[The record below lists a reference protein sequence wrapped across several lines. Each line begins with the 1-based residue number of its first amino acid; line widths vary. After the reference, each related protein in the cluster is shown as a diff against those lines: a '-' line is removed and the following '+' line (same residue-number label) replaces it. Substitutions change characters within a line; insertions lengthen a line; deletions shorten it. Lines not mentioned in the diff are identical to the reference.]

1 MKILHVTFSFP
12 PDPPGG
18 TEVYV
23 AGLAED
29 LAGLGIESVIAAPA
43 ASDRRYAHGAIEV
56 RRFASAPDALTL
68 EELYGEGDPVAA
80 ESFQRLMDA
89 ERPDVVHVHALTSAC
104 SIRLVRDIKRRG
116 VPIVFTYHTPT
127 ASCQRGTMML
137 FGESAC
143 DGRLDVARCT
153 ACAAAAHGAPR
164 GVAGL
169 LGWLPPAIGDGLGRL
184 GLAGGALTAARLSS
198 LVRGA
203 QQNLREFLA
212 TVDRIVALAP
222 WVTAVLEVNDIAR
235 DKIVASP
242 HGVAASTATAS
253 ARRHRAEGT
262 ALRVAHLGR
271 LHPAK
276 GTELLIHAV
285 SAMSPAAVALDIFGV
300 VQDEGAAAESKRL
313 QVLVE
318 RESHIRLLPSLPPP
332 EVVETLAD
340 YDVLAVPSQ
349 WMETGPLVVLEAFA
363 AGIPVIGSRLGGIAD
378 KVSHG
383 VDGLLVDD
391 YRDEGAWQAALGRC
405 ASDRNLVQT
414 LRAGVTPP
422 RQRLDVARDMLELYR
437 AISVS
442 ADVAAFDGQR
452 RKGTARQEVRDPS
465 GVVRG

>member
-1 MKILHVTFSFP
+1 V
-12 PDPPGG
+12 
-18 TEVYV
+18 
-23 AGLAED
+23 
-29 LAGLGIESVIAAPA
+29 
-43 ASDRRYAHGAIEV
+43 
-56 RRFASAPDALTL
+56 
-68 EELYGEGDPVAA
+68 
-80 ESFQRLMDA
+80 
-89 ERPDVVHVHALTSAC
+89 
-104 SIRLVRDIKRRG
+104 
-116 VPIVFTYHTPT
+116 
-127 ASCQRGTMML
+127 
-137 FGESAC
+137 
-143 DGRLDVARCT
+143 
-153 ACAAAAHGAPR
+153 
-164 GVAGL
+164 
-169 LGWLPPAIGDGLGRL
+169 
-184 GLAGGALTAARLSS
+184 LTAARLSS
-198 LVRGA
+198 LVRVA

-235 DKIVASP
+235 DQIVASP